1 MDWKAAEKV
10 CKKLFRVFYSRDEN
24 PKHFCLLLLTVTYF
38 FSRVENYEKMGNA
51 IGKQKKKKKKTEEE
65 EEVYDVVVLGAG
77 ISGLSCARCLLFASS
92 SSSSSSSQKMDK
104 NKNGGTEK
112 KKKSRGN
119 VMQSVCVV
127 EAQSEVGGRVKQS
140 AEIAPWS
147 VELGAEFVHG
157 EERNPVR
164 GLALSDACCG
174 GTPDLKFS
182 HFEWPDRYAMAT
194 KTTTSS
200 CSSSRNSSDPPEILE
215 IVDGD
220 ECEKNDKDVW
230 KIHQLFDRL
239 PGVSKTSRSNG
250 GNDDDDDDDKAREED
265 PMSSLSALEWLRDVQ
280 KCTEREIRVAELIY
294 ATDFG
299 ASLRDIGMREIMIE
313 KERWRNGE
321 QYLVL
326 NGGFNELFQRA
337 FLDEFESR
345 KSSSSSSSNNNDSS
359 GNDGVVDVRLNWEV
373 KTVEKERDLIKVT
386 GTSFGKRKTLHAKK
400 VVVSLPLP
408 MYRPMLAEK
417 KNISRVTFHP
427 PLSEEK
433 QKALRA
439 VKMGNAVKVLLG
451 FNEKFWPQ
459 EDLFNVICDL
469 PAPFPEFWIVS
480 DKEKTIT
487 RKEEEED
494 GGVGGANKKSS
505 KKGDVRFV
513 ITFFITGDRANAMA
527 KINPKKR
534 IDLAFKQFVGIT
546 LQTSDEKE
554 FERIRAKHLK
564 TSETKVWSEERFA
577 GGSYTHPSVGC
588 TRKTREILAKSEWS
602 NTLFFCGE
610 GTNTSVNPCL
620 QGAYETGVRA
630 ANEILKV
637 SST

>member
-1 MDWKAAEKV
+1 
-10 CKKLFRVFYSRDEN
+10 
-24 PKHFCLLLLTVTYF
+24 
-38 FSRVENYEKMGNA
+38 MGNA
-51 IGKQKKKKKKTEEE
+51 IGTQKKKKKKKTEEE
-65 EEVYDVVVLGAG
+65 EEEVHDVVVLGAG

-92 SSSSSSSQKMDK
+92 SSSSSSRKTTTTKLDK
-104 NKNGGTEK
+104 DKNGGTEK
-112 KKKSRGN
+112 KKKKKKKSSEKN
-119 VMQSVCVV
+119 VIKTVCVV

-140 AEIAPWS
+140 TEIAPWS

-164 GLALSDACCG
+164 DLALSDARRG
-174 GTPDLKFS
+174 GGPLDLKFS

-200 CSSSRNSSDPPEILE
+200 SCSSRNSSDPPEILE

-239 PGVSKTSRSNG
+239 PGVSKTSSSSASRSNG
-250 GNDDDDDDDKAREED
+250 ENDDDDDDKAREED

-345 KSSSSSSSNNNDSS
+345 KSSSSSSNSNDSS
-359 GNDGVVDVRLNWEV
+359 DSDNDGVVDVRLNWEV

-459 EDLFNVICDL
+459 EDLFNVICDH

-487 RKEEEED
+487 RKEEED
-494 GGVGGANKKSS
+494 GGGGTNKKNS

-602 NTLFFCGE
+602 DTLFFCGE

>member
-1 MDWKAAEKV
+1 
-10 CKKLFRVFYSRDEN
+10 
-24 PKHFCLLLLTVTYF
+24 
-38 FSRVENYEKMGNA
+38 MGNA
-51 IGKQKKKKKKTEEE
+51 IGTQKKKKKKKKTAEEEE
-65 EEVYDVVVLGAG
+65 EEVHDVVVLGAG

-92 SSSSSSSQKMDK
+92 SSSSSSRKTTTTKLDK

-112 KKKSRGN
+112 KKKKKKKSSEKN
-119 VMQSVCVV
+119 VIKTVCVV

-140 AEIAPWS
+140 TEIAPWS

-164 GLALSDACCG
+164 DLALSDARRG
-174 GTPDLKFS
+174 GGPLDLKFS

-200 CSSSRNSSDPPEILE
+200 SCSSRNSSDPEILE

-239 PGVSKTSRSNG
+239 PGVSKTSSSSASRSNG
-250 GNDDDDDDDKAREED
+250 ENDDDDDKAREED

-345 KSSSSSSSNNNDSS
+345 KSSSSSSNSNDSS
-359 GNDGVVDVRLNWEV
+359 DSDNDGVVDVRLNWEV

-459 EDLFNVICDL
+459 EDLFNVICDH

-487 RKEEEED
+487 RKEEED
-494 GGVGGANKKSS
+494 GGGGTNKKNS

-602 NTLFFCGE
+602 DTLFFCGE

>member
-1 MDWKAAEKV
+1 
-10 CKKLFRVFYSRDEN
+10 
-24 PKHFCLLLLTVTYF
+24 
-38 FSRVENYEKMGNA
+38 MGNA
-51 IGKQKKKKKKTEEE
+51 IGTQKKKKKKKKTAEEEE
-65 EEVYDVVVLGAG
+65 EEVHDVVVLGAG

-92 SSSSSSSQKMDK
+92 SSSSSSRKTTTTKLDK

-112 KKKSRGN
+112 KKKKKKKSSEKN
-119 VMQSVCVV
+119 VIKTVCVV

-140 AEIAPWS
+140 TEIAPWS

-164 GLALSDACCG
+164 DLALSDARRG
-174 GTPDLKFS
+174 GGPLDLKFS

-200 CSSSRNSSDPPEILE
+200 SCSSRNSSDPEILE

-239 PGVSKTSRSNG
+239 PGVSKTSSSSASRSNG
-250 GNDDDDDDDKAREED
+250 ENDDDDDDKAREED

-345 KSSSSSSSNNNDSS
+345 KSSSSSSNSNDSS
-359 GNDGVVDVRLNWEV
+359 DSDNDGVVDVRLNWEV

-459 EDLFNVICDL
+459 EDLFNVICDH

-487 RKEEEED
+487 RKEEED
-494 GGVGGANKKSS
+494 GGGGTNKKNS

-602 NTLFFCGE
+602 DTLFFCGE

>member
-1 MDWKAAEKV
+1 
-10 CKKLFRVFYSRDEN
+10 
-24 PKHFCLLLLTVTYF
+24 
-38 FSRVENYEKMGNA
+38 MGNA
-51 IGKQKKKKKKTEEE
+51 IGTQKKKKKKKTEEE
-65 EEVYDVVVLGAG
+65 EEEVHDVVVLGAG

-92 SSSSSSSQKMDK
+92 SSSSSSRKTTTTKLDK

-112 KKKSRGN
+112 KKKKKKKSSEKN
-119 VMQSVCVV
+119 VIKTVCVV

-140 AEIAPWS
+140 TEIAPWS

-164 GLALSDACCG
+164 DLALSDARRG
-174 GTPDLKFS
+174 GGPLDLKFS

-200 CSSSRNSSDPPEILE
+200 SCSSRNSSDPEILE

-239 PGVSKTSRSNG
+239 PGVSKTSSSSASRSNG
-250 GNDDDDDDDKAREED
+250 ENDDDDDKAREED

-345 KSSSSSSSNNNDSS
+345 KSSSSSNSNDSS
-359 GNDGVVDVRLNWEV
+359 DSDNDGVVDVRLNWEV

-459 EDLFNVICDL
+459 EDLFNVICDH

-487 RKEEEED
+487 RKEEED
-494 GGVGGANKKSS
+494 GGGGTNKKNS

-602 NTLFFCGE
+602 DTLFFCGE

>member
-1 MDWKAAEKV
+1 
-10 CKKLFRVFYSRDEN
+10 
-24 PKHFCLLLLTVTYF
+24 
-38 FSRVENYEKMGNA
+38 MGNA
-51 IGKQKKKKKKTEEE
+51 IGTQKKKKKKKTEEE
-65 EEVYDVVVLGAG
+65 EEEVHDVVVLGAG

-92 SSSSSSSQKMDK
+92 SSSSSSRKTTTTKLDK

-112 KKKSRGN
+112 KKKKKKKSSEKN
-119 VMQSVCVV
+119 VIKTVCVV

-140 AEIAPWS
+140 TEIAPWS

-164 GLALSDACCG
+164 DLARCG
-174 GTPDLKFS
+174 GVPDLKFS

-194 KTTTSS
+194 KTTTTSS
-200 CSSSRNSSDPPEILE
+200 CSSGSRNSSDPEILE

-239 PGVSKTSRSNG
+239 PGVSKTSSSSASRSNG
-250 GNDDDDDDDKAREED
+250 ENDDDDDKAREED

-345 KSSSSSSSNNNDSS
+345 KSSSSSNSNDSS
-359 GNDGVVDVRLNWEV
+359 DSDNDGVVDVRLNWEV

-459 EDLFNVICDL
+459 EDLFNVICDH

-487 RKEEEED
+487 RKEEED
-494 GGVGGANKKSS
+494 GGGGTNKKNS

-602 NTLFFCGE
+602 DTLFFCGE